1 MALSLEAAM
10 RIGAA
15 LPDVERT
22 TSWGQPTLKVRGQ
35 MMACVPTHKS
45 AEPGSLV
52 IRVDRGAREGMLT
65 EQPELY
71 YIKEHY
77 AGYDAVLVRL
87 DRATPEIMRDLMAMA
102 HRYVSRKKGRG

>member
-1 MALSLEAAM
+1 MPVSLESALN
-10 RIGAA
+10 IGEA
-15 LPDVERT
+15 LPSVERT

-52 IRVDRGAREGMLT
+52 IRVDRGAREGMLA

-77 AGYDAVLVRL
+77 TGYDAVLVRL
-87 DRATPEIMRDLMAMA
+87 DRATPELMRDLMAMA
-102 HRYVSRKKGRG
+102 HRYVSKKKQRG